1 MFSVDN
7 IGSCNLDL
15 KPYDLKFKR
24 VTDKNRK
31 GENEAR
37 FLDFIFSIGIYFS
50 KFCRENK
57 NE

>member
-15 KPYDLKFKR
+15 KPYDLILKR

-37 FLDFIFSIGIYFS
+37 FLDFISWHLLL
-50 KFCRENK
+50 
-57 NE
+57 